1 MYFRE
6 RLENIM
12 EDANLP
18 KDDRNFLVEKLT
30 QYVLAHNALAGLEDK
45 SIKDVLKKLE
55 DADLLDELKELL
67 EEKTQFVDDSPT
79 DNINDDISM
88 VQ

>member
-6 RLENIM
+6 RLERIM
-12 EDANLP
+12 EDANLL
-18 KDDRNFLVEKLT
+18 KGDRDLLVEKLT

-45 SIKDVLKKLE
+45 SIKNIFKKFDDTQLK
-55 DADLLDELKELL
+55 ELKELL
-67 EEKTQFVDDSPT
+67 EEKAQFVDDSPT